1 VYFPGRVFPHNEWMN
16 CVHLV
21 EIQILSETF
30 WVQFLLRNVSGA
42 ESESVSQIV
51 CQDSNLIA
59 LHFNNFMMFSPS

>member
-1 VYFPGRVFPHNEWMN
+1 
-16 CVHLV
+16 VHLV